1 VTGDEMRAARKTLG
15 AMWGL
20 GRPLTFEEMGRVLRL
35 GGVRPDQS
43 VRRYENGKP
52 AIGGPVALAME
63 ALLSGWRPAALATI
77 LPELAEE
84 AAVVPEPPKVKA
96 KPTAPAGPKLAE
108 PTGGRVALPVG
119 PQPFVSRLKSGPKK
133 R

>member
-1 VTGDEMRAARKTLG
+1 MRAARKTLG
-15 AMWGL
+15 EMWGL
-20 GRPLTFEEMGRVLRL
+20 GRPLTFEEMGRVLGL

-52 AIGGPVALAME
+52 AISGPMALAME
-63 ALLSGWRPAALATI
+63 ALLSGWRPAGLATI
-77 LPELAEE
+77 LPELAEKA
-84 AAVVPEPPKVKA
+84 AAVPEAPKVKA
-96 KPTAPAGPKLAE
+96 TPKPTAPAGPKLAE